1 MLKVAQLE
9 TIVELQQIEIHGLNE
24 WKRSQTA
31 GQAGAS
37 EAEVKAREVAS
48 GTQKATEVLKK
59 VLHKHNHQR
68 DRREFSSHQQKRVGE
83 EPRKPE
89 EDEASRSRAD
99 KARLLQRR
107 AKASQRTNATAQ
119 HLDSSVSS
127 KGVPIIDDVVDVVE
141 DGTDVIT
148 DGTGLVGDA
157 LGDAYEAA
165 EDQVSFVANTVIDT
179 VEMAVDI
186 LIRGFTDWNA
196 GCDENRWPSM
206 SVGSQGIDVDWG
218 RQRCWVRLMGQTCT
232 LFDFNFGT
240 ADLNWPEPL
249 KTVVGFGIQPVKAM
263 INMGKEM
270 ASCTN
275 FDDPLELIKCFGFKL
290 IEIVPPLSTLNRLSD
305 MLTQFIE
312 VFAQIA
318 ATVVKQ
324 VLDDSQSLIQ
334 KASQSKFPAAGDA
347 PVIHHSGRNLVI
359 KTHSQHP
366 KKRTRSKLPRHEMS
380 AMQVQAQ
387 GDDDD
392 GGGVTGVINFA
403 VHDQEGNYVTK
414 LITQFDG
421 NLVQCW
427 SVLASVQVVKSFAA
441 TKADWQVD
449 NEGDFIQLEPWA
461 VPCDNSWMKDH
472 WNQWQGYSF
481 YTWEMSIE
489 KCVTVSFSLS
499 MQPVLSFVGG
509 LEFDLMPAPL
519 ASLDTTVCWPDK
531 QPGGVDLSV
540 LRTEIRSG
548 GILLF
553 SRTLRLTK
561 RFGGST
567 DFTNSNTFGA
577 HETWRNPIGIA
588 VGQHSVED
596 DRTLEPMDRTSS
608 FLQSNRTEKA
618 KANASDAEAPQSSL
632 VWETD
637 MEEFHLATIDYG
649 QDTAPTIQGRGAG
662 DLGIKKTSER
672 RGQEAFSTLQQK
684 AASSD
689 YFQLFSFKNPG
700 TVNFEIQGLLEN
712 NKLELGMK
720 VNMGPFSSPE
730 KRIRLLDIVDQF
742 SLVLTAMPFVSAET
756 KAKAILALQGFTG
769 DDVGQAWKAV
779 PPPSLRPGS
788 TIALYNAKWRRYLR
802 MNDEADMDGSSTKDF
817 DEFPSGWEWE
827 RFTVVDAGNGQIA
840 LHSSKHNRFVKMG
853 GNRDMMASDV
863 KAANELPSHWTN
875 ELFTV
880 VYVGDGEIGLHNP
893 YRNRYIRLG
902 DGNCDASEEQSD
914 AGIRDGW
921 TWERFR
927 VKELQPF
934 LKPGTIV
941 ALHNAKWNR
950 FLRMNSEADMDRSSE
965 KAANDLPVGWR
976 WERFLVVDAENGQV
990 ALHSAEWNRFVKMD
1004 GGEMQASSTKNAD
1017 ALPNGWTHERF
1028 AVVPAGNGEI
1038 ALHNTHHNRFIR
1050 MNSDDVDASSSRQP
1064 QDLPD
1069 SWTHER
1075 FQVVVTY
1082 DPDTSSDSSGDSS
1095 WSFQAR

>member
-1 MLKVAQLE
+1 M
-9 TIVELQQIEIHGLNE
+9 
-24 WKRSQTA
+24 
-31 GQAGAS
+31 
-37 EAEVKAREVAS
+37 
-48 GTQKATEVLKK
+48 KK

-68 DRREFSSHQQKRVGE
+68 DRREFSSHQQTRVSE
-83 EPRKPE
+83 EQRKPK
-89 EDEASRSRAD
+89 EDEASRSSAD
-99 KARLLQRR
+99 EKARLLQRR
-107 AKASQRTNATAQ
+107 AKTSKRSSAAAQ

-127 KGVPIIDDVVDVVE
+127 KGVPIVDDVVDAVE
-141 DGTDVIT
+141 DGVDAVT
-148 DGTGLVGDA
+148 DGTGLIGDA

-165 EDQVSFVANTVIDT
+165 EDQVSFVANTVIDS

-240 ADLNWPEPL
+240 TDLDWPEPL
-249 KTVVGFGIQPVKAM
+249 KTVVGFGILPVKAM

-270 ASCTN
+270 LSCSN
-275 FDDPLELIKCFGFKL
+275 FDDPVEMIKCFGLKL
-290 IEIVPPLSTLNRLSD
+290 IEIVPPLSTLNHLSD

-380 AMQVQAQ
+380 AVQVQAK

-392 GGGVTGVINFA
+392 GGGATGAINFA

-414 LITQFDG
+414 LITQFNGKETDTSS
-421 NLVQCW
+421 C
-427 SVLASVQVVKSFAA
+427 LAFAPKNKHGSQNQA
-441 TKADWQVD
+441 TEADWQV
-449 NEGDFIQLEPWA
+449 NTEGDFIQLEPWA

-472 WNQWQGYSF
+472 WNKWQGYSF
-481 YTWEMSIE
+481 YTWEMSVE

-519 ASLDTTVCWPDK
+519 AALDTTVCWPDK

-540 LRTEIRSG
+540 LRSEIRSG

-567 DFTNSNTFGA
+567 DFTNSNT
-577 HETWRNPIGIA
+577 
-588 VGQHSVED
+588 HSVED
-596 DRTLEPMDRTSS
+596 DRTLEPMDRTAS

-618 KANASDAEAPQSSL
+618 NASEESQSSL

-637 MEEFHLATIDYG
+637 MEEFHLASVDYG
-649 QDTAPTIQGRGAG
+649 K
-662 DLGIKKTSER
+662 DLGVKKTSEQ
-672 RGQEAFSTLQQK
+672 RGREAFSTLQQK
-684 AASSD
+684 ASSSD

-700 TVNFEIQGLLEN
+700 TVNFEVQGLLED

-769 DDVGQAWKAV
+769 EDVGKVAVAV
-779 PPPSLRPGS
+779 PPPALRPGS
-788 TIALYNAKWRRYLR
+788 TIALYNANSRRYLR
-802 MNDEADMDGSSTKDF
+802 MNDEADMDSSSTRDF
-817 DEFPSGWEWE
+817 EDEFPSGWSWE
-827 RFTVVDAGNGQIA
+827 RFTVVDAGNGKIA
-840 LHSSKHNRFVKMG
+840 LHSSIHNCFVKMTSSG
-853 GNRDMMASDV
+853 DMMASPAY
-863 KAANELPSHWTN
+863 AANEMPSHWYN
-875 ELFTV
+875 ELFTA
-880 VYVGDGEIGLHNP
+880 VYVGDGEIGLYSNHHG
-893 YRNRYIRLG
+893 RYIRLSSSG
-902 DGNCDASEEQSD
+902 HCDAGTEHSA
-914 AGIRDGW
+914 AGIPDGW

-927 VKELQPF
+927 VKELQPY

-941 ALHNAKWNR
+941 ALHNSKWNR
-950 FLRMNSEADMDRSSE
+950 FLRMNSGADMDESSE
-965 KAANDLPVGWR
+965 RAADDLPLTWS
-976 WERFLVVDAENGQV
+976 WERFLVVDAGYGQV

-1004 GGEMQASSTKNAD
+1004 GSDMLASSTKNAD
-1017 ALPNGWTHERF
+1017 ALPDTWTHERF
-1028 AVVPAGNGEI
+1028 AVVPAGDGEI
-1038 ALHNTHHNRFIR
+1038 ALHCTHHNRFIR
-1050 MNSDDVDASSSRQP
+1050 MNSDNVDASSSRAAE
-1064 QDLPD
+1064 DLPS

-1075 FQVVVTY
+1075 FRIVVTY